1 MSPRKK
7 LAALG
12 DSAAIILTHDL
23 LELLRLEI
31 GQEVELSVV
40 GRTLVVRSVQEAE
53 RAGMLRPAADK
64 VFERRRGL
72 LVKLAGGIDAGDI
85 HRAEND

>member
-1 MSPRKK
+1 MSLRKK
-7 LAALG
+7 LTALG

-23 LELLRLEI
+23 LELLGLEL

-40 GRTLVVRSVQEAE
+40 GRTLVIRSVQEAE
-53 RAGMLRPAADK
+53 RAGMLRSATDQ

-72 LVKLAGGIDAGDI
+72 LVKLAGDSDAGDI